1 MKIPNSPFPR
11 GLGCS
16 GRRAWARKPENKAKW
31 IAYVKAYK
39 ENLKEAKQY
48 KWVDRAQCNK
58 LKGIYSCHMIV
69 PQKHVNQYEIKKCFS
84 GEQSSDD
91 KKKDDSAEDKKKK
104 EEEAE
109 KKKKEA
115 AEKKAAE
122 EKKKQEMAKK
132 KKKNSSEEEK
142 KEREQRKK
150 DAEED
155 DYEKYA
161 DDDGKDGDD
170 DKDGSKLQ
178 YKSGMVPDPVKPQ
191 L

>member
-69 PQKHVNQYEIKKCFS
+69 P
-84 GEQSSDD
+84 
-91 KKKDDSAEDKKKK
+91 
-104 EEEAE
+104 
-109 KKKKEA
+109 
-115 AEKKAAE
+115 
-122 EKKKQEMAKK
+122 
-132 KKKNSSEEEK
+132 
-142 KEREQRKK
+142 
-150 DAEED
+150 
-155 DYEKYA
+155 
-161 DDDGKDGDD
+161 
-170 DKDGSKLQ
+170 
-178 YKSGMVPDPVKPQ
+178 
-191 L
+191 